1 MGPQGLPGEQ
11 GNRGIPG
18 VNGPD
23 GPMGMAGV
31 NATLGFSNVELFGSC
46 TPCRIVQELTSSS
59 RVQNILTGNLPDVS
73 VQKYKNVLI

>member
-1 MGPQGLPGEQ
+1 MGPQGLPGEP

-23 GPMGMAGV
+23 GPMGTAAV

-46 TPCRIVQELTSSS
+46 TPLRRMVELTSSS
-59 RVQNILTGNLPDVS
+59 GIQNIFTGNLPDVS
-73 VQKYKNVLI
+73 VQNTKMF